1 MLYGLQLAWTE
12 GYRSVVLES
21 DSLIGIL
28 QLIKEGSEDGPY
40 GNIIYRIRQWMRK
53 EWQCKLNRT
62 WREGNGCADS
72 LAKWSHQQELGL
84 TVLDRAPDVV
94 KRCLNEDVRGVA
106 SLAILLFSA
115 KKSRLAPLD
124 FFQASGPAQVH
135 AIDRSAEP
143 FSPTYRIHQFNRS
156 TFPTGF
162 LFGASSSAYQIE
174 GAWNVDGKGP
184 SIWDTFTHK
193 YPEKIQDHSNG
204 DVATDSYHL
213 YKEDVRLLK
222 EMNMDTYRFSIS
234 WPRVLPRG
242 KLSGGVNEKGI
253 QYYNN
258 LIDYLLINDILPTVT
273 LFHWDLPQALEDE
286 YGGFLNPRIVNDF
299 HDFANLCFERF
310 GDRVKHWIT
319 FNEPSMYSIYGYD
332 YGQSAPGRCSSWRNS
347 NCTSGDSS
355 TEPYI
360 VSHHQLLAHAYAVK
374 LYKTKFQ
381 GYQKGKIGITHA
393 VIWLVPYSHSLDDHR
408 ATVRGLDFSFGWFM
422 DPLVFGDYPSSM
434 RTLVGD
440 RLPKFT
446 KEQSELLKGSYDF
459 IGLNYYSS
467 LYVVDASFPIHIKN
481 KSYTTDSKTNTSVE
495 RNGKLP
501 GEQIGSGRVVYYP
514 RGLWKMLLYVKR
526 KYQNPI
532 IYITENGIDQRNNY
546 TMPSEAINDNF
557 RIKYYHGHLSFLHKA
572 IRAGV
577 QVKGFYGWSILD
589 NFEWGFGFTV
599 RFGLNYV
606 DFENGLKRTPKLS
619 AKWFK
624 RFLQK

>member
-1 MLYGLQLAWTE
+1 ME
-12 GYRSVVLES
+12 F
-21 DSLIGIL
+21 LIWL
-28 QLIKEGSEDGPY
+28 
-40 GNIIYRIRQWMRK
+40 
-53 EWQCKLNRT
+53 
-62 WREGNGCADS
+62 
-72 LAKWSHQQELGL
+72 
-84 TVLDRAPDVV
+84 
-94 KRCLNEDVRGVA
+94 
-106 SLAILLFSA
+106 ILLCLLF
-115 KKSRLAPLD
+115 LAE
-124 FFQASGPAQVH
+124 VH

-557 RIKYYHGHLSFLHKA
+557 RIKYYHGHLSFLRKA